1 VNDLRT
7 IDRCKYPKLMDMTD
21 SDLYGGFVGCGG
33 MFLLFRIAEFMKLKR
48 GDIVLDLGCGKGRSS
63 LFLAETF
70 GVTVVSVDLWNNCN
84 DLFEKAKEKNLAD
97 KIIPIQADITEN
109 TLFPSGYFDA
119 VFCMNSLFMFGDNCG
134 FLKKLFS
141 LIKPGGHFHL
151 GSECFNKEP
160 LWKDG
165 AVPKEYSFGW
175 SWKVWEECYSKY
187 HSPLWWKSLIESTG
201 LIDVEYCDELDDGRI
216 MFEDFVINYDNYID
230 VSLIDRESVISRDH
244 MASQIISGRETGLFP
259 TVFMMSGKRI

>member
-1 VNDLRT
+1 MRI
-7 IDRCKYPKLMDMTD
+7 IDRRKYPKLMNMKD
-21 SDLYGGFVGCGG
+21 SELYGGFIGCGG
-33 MFLLFRIAEFMKLKR
+33 MFLLSEIAGRMNIKK
-48 GDIVLDLGCGKGRSS
+48 GGIVLDLGCGKGRSS

-70 GVTVVSVDLWNNCN
+70 GVTVFSVDFWNNCN

-160 LWKDG
+160 LWKEG
-165 AVPKEYSFGW
+165 AVPKEYSFDW

-216 MFEDFVINYDNYID
+216 MFEDFVINCDNYVD
-230 VSLIDRESVISRDH
+230 VSLIGRESVISHDH